1 MFKKIISDFKI
12 PVRFHIIFW
21 TVYFVFNIIR
31 FGSLNNDYWYSL
43 KSNLVEFPLSMLYT
57 YFFVYYLI
65 PRYILKK
72 KYTQFIVLFIFSLIL
87 FYLVKTGLIYLLV
100 TKNIWPENS
109 GFNAFTFDH
118 IVEVTIGVLYVTAV
132 GATIKLTYEWI
143 NEKRRNEELEKT
155 QLRTELNFLK
165 SQIQPHFFF
174 NTLNNLYAL
183 VIKKSP
189 NAPDVVLKLSE
200 IMQYVLY
207 EAKEPKITL
216 LREVNYIYSYLDL
229 EKLRY
234 GDKIR
239 SDIEIVGDIDEIEI
253 PPLLFLPFI
262 ENCFKHGIANNDDIK
277 VNICFKIKDN
287 HLLFNVTNTFDP
299 SNNKNLKHGIGI
311 ENVRRRLQL
320 LYGNN
325 FTLETKIEKSK
336 FKVRLQFPIDY
347 QEVEKL

>member
-1 MFKKIISDFKI
+1 
-12 PVRFHIIFW
+12 
-21 TVYFVFNIIR
+21 
-31 FGSLNNDYWYSL
+31 
-43 KSNLVEFPLSMLYT
+43 MLYT

-65 PRYILKK
+65 PRYIFKK

-118 IVEVTIGVLYVTAV
+118 IVEVTIGILYVTAV

-207 EAKEPKITL
+207 EATEPKITL
-216 LREVNYIYSYLDL
+216 LKEINYIYSYLDL

-262 ENCFKHGIANNDDIK
+262 ENCFKHGIVNNDDIK
-277 VNICFKIKDN
+277 VSICFKIKDN

-299 SNNKNLKHGIGI
+299 YNNKNLKHGIGI

-347 QEVEKL
+347 QKIEKL